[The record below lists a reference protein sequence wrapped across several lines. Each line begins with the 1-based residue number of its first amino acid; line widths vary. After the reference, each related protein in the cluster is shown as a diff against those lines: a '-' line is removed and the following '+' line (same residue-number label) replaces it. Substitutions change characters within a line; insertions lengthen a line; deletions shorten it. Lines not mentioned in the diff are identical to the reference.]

1 MVRPVLIGAHTNSIM
16 KLQELKPLN
25 EAVYPGNVG
34 MMEMFKFYQEATP
47 AQKDLMQELIN
58 KKAWDAIF
66 DLIFKVTGVKLS
78 K

>member
-1 MVRPVLIGAHTNSIM
+1 M
-16 KLQELKPLN
+16 KLNEVKPLN

-34 MMEMFKFYQEATP
+34 MMEMFKFYQEASA
-47 AQKDLMQELIN
+47 AQKDLMQDLIS

-66 DLIFKVTGVKLS
+66 DLIFKVTGVKLQ

>member
-1 MVRPVLIGAHTNSIM
+1 M
-16 KLQELKPLN
+16 KLHEVKPLN

-34 MMEMFKFYQEATP
+34 MMEMFKFYQQATAP
-47 AQKDLMQELIN
+47 QKDLMQELIS

-66 DLIFKVTGVKLS
+66 DLIFKVTGVKLQ

>member
-1 MVRPVLIGAHTNSIM
+1 M
-16 KLQELKPLN
+16 KLHEVKPLN

-34 MMEMFKFYQEATP
+34 MMEMFKFYQEATS
-47 AQKDLMQELIN
+47 AQKDLMQDLIS

-66 DLIFKVTGVKLS
+66 DLIYKVTGVKLQ